1 MAEDVSKT
9 TIMILLILTIVVS
22 VLSTFIILD
31 RAEQLKAV
39 SSVTSENAPSAN
51 NVGFVR
57 MSIAPKPQIDQSSGQ
72 LKMNIVK

>member
-39 SSVTSENAPSAN
+39 SSVSSENVPQQN
-51 NVGFVR
+51 NVGYVR
-57 MSIAPKPQIDQSSGQ
+57 MSIAEKPQVDQSSGQ
-72 LKMNIVK
+72 IKMSIVK